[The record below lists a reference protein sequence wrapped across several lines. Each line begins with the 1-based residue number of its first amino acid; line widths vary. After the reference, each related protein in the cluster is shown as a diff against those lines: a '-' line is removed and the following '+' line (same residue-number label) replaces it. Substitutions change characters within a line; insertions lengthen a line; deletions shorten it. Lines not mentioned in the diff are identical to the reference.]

1 MKVTPPS
8 TEEILEKCEIPD
20 ELQPHSEFLEIWAEW
35 VAYKQEEAENNG
47 RFKPWNSLNAASRML
62 SEIRNRYMDG
72 RDICHVISQSMLNQ
86 WIGIRFDLVPDR
98 NKDVTLKNKSRDQLS
113 QLDIEYF
120 NINNNQKT
128 LN

>member
-20 ELQPHSEFLEIWAEW
+20 ELKDHTEFLEVWPIW

-47 RFKPWNSLNAASRML
+47 RMKPWNSLNAVSRML

-72 RDICHVISQSMLNQ
+72 RDIYYVIYQSMLNQ

-98 NKDVTLKNKSRDQLS
+98 NQNTIQTHKSKNQLS
-113 QLDIEYF
+113 ALDIEYF
-120 NINNNQKT
+120 NIDNNQKT